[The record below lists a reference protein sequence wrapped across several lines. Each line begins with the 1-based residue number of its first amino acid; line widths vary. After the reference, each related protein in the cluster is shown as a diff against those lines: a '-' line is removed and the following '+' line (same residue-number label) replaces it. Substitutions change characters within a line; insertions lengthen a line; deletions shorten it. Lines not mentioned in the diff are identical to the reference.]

1 MREWLEALCK
11 IPKETFIGEPCV
23 GNILCQEKYMHMYMY
38 IYVARGT
45 RHKTPAEKHT
55 SGKQTLGNMHV
66 HVCWGQA
73 CCV

>member
-1 MREWLEALCK
+1 
-11 IPKETFIGEPCV
+11 
-23 GNILCQEKYMHMYMY
+23 MHMYMY
-38 IYVARGT
+38 IYVARET

-55 SGKQTLGNMHV
+55 SGKQILGNMHV